1 MTVTQEY
8 FRMKWKIEK
17 SSPKSEAPRA
27 RSGHRIVY
35 YNGQIYTFGGYNP
48 ESEALDE
55 HLFKELWK
63 FNLITK
69 EWKKIAIT
77 GMSLR
82 VFKNYNT
89 LVYLI
94 NVQHVLL
101 FFENFWPDQYFQ
113 ITLYFILIH
122 ELTSI

>member
-17 SSPKSEAPRA
+17 SSPKSEAPTA

-35 YNGQIYTFGGYNP
+35 YNGQIYAFGGYNP
-48 ESEALDE
+48 SLQNPAE

-69 EWKKIAIT
+69 EWKKIEISGT
-77 GMSLR
+77 IFSL
-82 VFKNYNT
+82 K
-89 LVYLI
+89 
-94 NVQHVLL
+94 
-101 FFENFWPDQYFQ
+101 
-113 ITLYFILIH
+113 
-122 ELTSI
+122 

>member
-17 SSPKSEAPRA
+17 SSSKSEAPRA

-77 GMSLR
+77 GMFLR
-82 VFKNYNT
+82 VFKNYNRE
-89 LVYLI
+89 
-94 NVQHVLL
+94 VLFIVN
-101 FFENFWPDQYFQ
+101 FFISF
-113 ITLYFILIH
+113 
-122 ELTSI
+122 